1 VRPKSG
7 GTSSQT
13 ERGLSGSLPVCCRL
27 LSMTKP
33 HPHEQATYSVV
44 PFNDEFAVKVEI
56 PDTFPT
62 TVSKFRTKATAET
75 WIAEHRRQVQAD
87 LESGRWFRM
96 RRKSG

>member
-1 VRPKSG
+1 MDRG
-7 GTSSQT
+7 REQAQT
-13 ERGLSGSLPVCCRL
+13 ETGVAGSLDHRCRL

-44 PFNDEFAVKVEI
+44 PFNGEFAVKVEI

-62 TVSKFRTKATAET
+62 TVSKFRTKATAEA
-75 WIAEHRRQVQAD
+75 WISEHRRRMQAD

-96 RRKSG
+96 RRKSA